1 MRHDQTIEL
10 STGRNNNVSLHF
22 SDGTEF
28 RRGKLG
34 AQFRRGDIE
43 KSEEEAQEALADWL
57 AEDPSTEVSSS
68 QVIKNHFVHSHIEQ
82 MPISRLSEDAR
93 LDHIRSAVDQ
103 GTQESIEET
112 DQEIDQLEE
121 RIAEIKQTLRRR
133 EEDKQE
139 RDSNLRSDENQLEK
153 YERIQSLAESG
164 ELEEIIET
172 IETNEELQQDLSE
185 ASQKQDF
192 LQRKQRSKRKEKR
205 QWERYRESERNG
217 IIAEA
222 VNDFVCPACSGHV
235 DTELA
240 ENRLSRSRCPFCAVK
255 DRSDEIKA
263 DIDEKISRSEE
274 ELEEIEEE
282 LEEIDS
288 ELESVDKEIA
298 EIREEQPALSDVDGR
313 IERVIRNNDYDFSA
327 IVEEIEEELER
338 YQSSIDEIEEV
349 ISEQENKIEEL
360 EAELESSEERL
371 EEAKDEVE
379 EMREDSINAE
389 IEEFSEEWQEI
400 FEKMAGEIGL
410 EIQMMQDGDIEIPG
424 AEGPRKYDRAGDLS
438 DAEITFMNISFAVA
452 YNRFV
457 RESDTTEWSTI
468 VCDEPFSNLDAEGR
482 VNLLEFIESCD
493 EQIIC
498 TSSDKSLLDEFPKTG
513 QLTRHRIQASL
524 GRYT

>member
-1 MRHDQTIEL
+1 
-10 STGRNNNVSLHF
+10 
-22 SDGTEF
+22 
-28 RRGKLG
+28 
-34 AQFRRGDIE
+34 
-43 KSEEEAQEALADWL
+43 
-57 AEDPSTEVSSS
+57 
-68 QVIKNHFVHSHIEQ
+68 
-82 MPISRLSEDAR
+82 
-93 LDHIRSAVDQ
+93 
-103 GTQESIEET
+103 
-112 DQEIDQLEE
+112 
-121 RIAEIKQTLRRR
+121 
-133 EEDKQE
+133 
-139 RDSNLRSDENQLEK
+139 
-153 YERIQSLAESG
+153 
-164 ELEEIIET
+164 
-172 IETNEELQQDLSE
+172 
-185 ASQKQDF
+185 
-192 LQRKQRSKRKEKR
+192 
-205 QWERYRESERNG
+205 
-217 IIAEA
+217 
-222 VNDFVCPACSGHV
+222 
-235 DTELA
+235 
-240 ENRLSRSRCPFCAVK
+240 VK

-360 EAELESSEERL
+360 EAELESPLKNGWRRL
-371 EEAKDEVE
+371 KTRWKKCEKTAS
-379 EMREDSINAE
+379 MQRLRS
-389 IEEFSEEWQEI
+389 SQRRWQEI

-493 EQIIC
+493 
-498 TSSDKSLLDEFPKTG
+498 DEDN
-513 QLTRHRIQASL
+513 LYVI
-524 GRYT
+524 

>member
-1 MRHDQTIEL
+1 
-10 STGRNNNVSLHF
+10 
-22 SDGTEF
+22 
-28 RRGKLG
+28 
-34 AQFRRGDIE
+34 
-43 KSEEEAQEALADWL
+43 
-57 AEDPSTEVSSS
+57 
-68 QVIKNHFVHSHIEQ
+68 
-82 MPISRLSEDAR
+82 
-93 LDHIRSAVDQ
+93 
-103 GTQESIEET
+103 
-112 DQEIDQLEE
+112 
-121 RIAEIKQTLRRR
+121 
-133 EEDKQE
+133 
-139 RDSNLRSDENQLEK
+139 
-153 YERIQSLAESG
+153 
-164 ELEEIIET
+164 
-172 IETNEELQQDLSE
+172 
-185 ASQKQDF
+185 
-192 LQRKQRSKRKEKR
+192 
-205 QWERYRESERNG
+205 
-217 IIAEA
+217 
-222 VNDFVCPACSGHV
+222 
-235 DTELA
+235 
-240 ENRLSRSRCPFCAVK
+240 VK

-274 ELEEIEEE
+274 ELEIEEE

-452 YNRFV
+452 YNRFLCG
-457 RESDTTEWSTI
+457 S
-468 VCDEPFSNLDAEGR
+468 
-482 VNLLEFIESCD
+482 
-493 EQIIC
+493 QIR
-498 TSSDKSLLDEFPKTG
+498 LNG
-513 QLTRHRIQASL
+513 QLSFATNRSRISMPKVE
-524 GRYT
+524 